1 MDLPQIGAGEEL
13 GKVLRTFLRKNER
26 VLLCF
31 PGAWDPVGQTVAG
44 CVESAGGIPV
54 FWGDDLRWK
63 SLLHKGF
70 RERCGTVIGPPDIVL
85 GLSKLSRRSG
95 IPLYIRNAVLLG
107 DTCDD
112 QIRRN
117 ICTGLDC
124 NVRCWIE
131 AETSASREDPRVSD
145 LLRELRRWTTI
156 LDLKLEQTGPGLS
169 LELITFPGEKLPK
182 LPSFA
187 RLVVRDLDVDRDV
200 PLDIPL
206 QWKTGFFSHD
216 DH

>member
-1 MDLPQIGAGEEL
+1 MDLPQIGAVEEL
-13 GKVLRTFLRKNER
+13 DKVLGTFLRKNER

-31 PGAWDPVGQTVAG
+31 PGDWDPMGQAVAG
-44 CVESAGGIPV
+44 CVERTGGIPV

-107 DTCDD
+107 GIRDD
-112 QIRRN
+112 QILRN
-117 ICTGLDC
+117 IRTGLDC
-124 NVRCWIE
+124 DVRCWIE
-131 AETSASREDPRVSD
+131 AGTSASREDPRVSD

-169 LELITFPGEKLPK
+169 LELITFPGEKMPK

-206 QWKTGFFSHD
+206 QWKAGFFSHD

>member
-1 MDLPQIGAGEEL
+1 MDLPQIGALGELEKIL
-13 GKVLRTFLRKNER
+13 SSFLRKKER

-31 PGAWDPVGQTVAG
+31 PGPSDPVGKAVAG
-44 CVESAGGIPV
+44 FVESAGGIPV
-54 FWGDDLRWK
+54 FWGEDLRWK
-63 SLLHKGF
+63 TLLSKGF
-70 RERCGTVIGPPDIVL
+70 RERCGTVIGPPHIVL

-95 IPLYIRNAVLLG
+95 IPLYVRNAILLG
-107 DTCDD
+107 DAHDD
-112 QIRRN
+112 QILRN
-117 ICTGLDC
+117 IRAGLDC

-131 AETSASREDPRVSD
+131 GKPSASREDPKVSD

-169 LELITFPGEKLPK
+169 LELVTFPGEKLPK

-187 RLVVRDLDVDRDV
+187 RLVLRDLDLDWDV

-206 QWKTGFFSHD
+206 QWRANIFSHD

>member
-1 MDLPQIGAGEEL
+1 MDLPQIGALGELEKIL
-13 GKVLRTFLRKNER
+13 SSFMRKKER

-31 PGAWDPVGQTVAG
+31 PGPSDPVGKAAAEF
-44 CVESAGGIPV
+44 VESAGGIPV
-54 FWGDDLRWK
+54 FWGEDLRWK
-63 SLLHKGF
+63 TLLSKGF
-70 RERCGTVIGPPDIVL
+70 RERCGTVIGPPHIVL

-95 IPLYIRNAVLLG
+95 IPLYVRNAVLLG
-107 DTCDD
+107 DARDD
-112 QIRRN
+112 QILRN
-117 ICTGLDC
+117 IRAGLDC

-131 AETSASREDPRVSD
+131 GGPSASREDPKVSD

-169 LELITFPGEKLPK
+169 LELVTFPGEKLPK

-187 RLVVRDLDVDRDV
+187 RLVLRDLDLDRDV

-206 QWKTGFFSHD
+206 QWKAGFFSHD